1 MSSLPVC
8 RAALSA
14 PFLQFLD
21 EHDRD
26 PSVLLKHFNV
36 DRNTLANPQLYLPSH
51 LLGNIVASTASATQ
65 CNYIGF
71 HAAQYVDNRG
81 IHPQLQE
88 QLIRS
93 EGVTD
98 LLNVLLSL
106 QHLQGSHFKIWLDYQ
121 NGEMR
126 ICHQSSLK
134 ATNKG
139 YEHSNEFTAFLII
152 NQLKRQ
158 LGSTW
163 QPKYLAFHHQ
173 SAPKAKIVGQTA
185 DKKVFYGKK
194 HNYVPVDIDI
204 NYMEPMSLQPKERSD
219 CSITRVKGVIDTFWH
234 NENFGI
240 DFVAHLF
247 GVSERTLQR
256 LFIQHNSSFRDYLNQ
271 KKIEKSMVLLQQG
284 HSVQAVAEKLNYSD
298 PSNFSRA
305 MKKHLKQ
312 TPTQYLK
319 SLSLSS

>member
-14 PFLQFLD
+14 PFLTFLD
-21 EHDRD
+21 ENDRD
-26 PSVLLKHFNV
+26 PSPLLKRLRI
-36 DRNTLANPQLYLPSH
+36 DRKTLENPTLYLPSH
-51 LLGNIVASTASATQ
+51 VVSLIVDSASKTTGHDD
-65 CNYIGF
+65 IGF
-71 HAAQYVDNRG
+71 YAAQCVG
-81 IHPQLQE
+81 KQALHPETQQQLANSLGVSDFLDT
-88 QLIRS
+88 LIS
-93 EGVTD
+93 F
-98 LLNVLLSL
+98 
-106 QHLQGSHFKIWLDYQ
+106 QHLQGSHFRLWFECH
-121 NGEMR
+121 NGKFK

-134 ATNKG
+134 ATDKS
-139 YEHSNEFTAFLII
+139 YQHANEFTTFLII
-152 NQLKRQ
+152 KLLKEH
-158 LGSTW
+158 LGDSW
-163 QPKYLAFHHQ
+163 QPNYLAFDHQ
-173 SAPKAKIVGQTA
+173 SSPKAKIVGQTA
-185 DKKVFYGKK
+185 EKKVFYGADYS
-194 HNYVPVDIDI
+194 YVPVSLNVED
-204 NYMEPMSLQPKERSD
+204 LQPFRRQPNQRHC
-219 CSITRVKGVIDTFWH
+219 CSMARVKGVVDTFWQEEH
-234 NENFGI
+234 FGI